1 MWKKKCHEH
10 TSKLGL
16 CPIVKIEICD
26 FLSYQNCDFL
36 SVYLSKEAH
45 GSAVISVINK
55 QMTTHDHTFTV
66 YFVSIVLPEIIMS
79 HSSIVFHNH
88 RFYKAKKIK
97 KKIRILM
104 KHAYLNLIIFFKYNC
119 KSYWWPFSFLA
130 HLNSFAC
137 STVNKKNHL

>member
-10 TSKLGL
+10 TSKLRL
-16 CPIVKIEICD
+16 CPIFKIEICD

-36 SVYLSKEAH
+36 SCDFLSVYLSKEAH
-45 GSAVISVINK
+45 GSDVISVINK

-88 RFYKAKKIK
+88 RFYKAKKNS

-104 KHAYLNLIIFFKYNC
+104 KHAYLNLIFF
-119 KSYWWPFSFLA
+119 
-130 HLNSFAC
+130 
-137 STVNKKNHL
+137 